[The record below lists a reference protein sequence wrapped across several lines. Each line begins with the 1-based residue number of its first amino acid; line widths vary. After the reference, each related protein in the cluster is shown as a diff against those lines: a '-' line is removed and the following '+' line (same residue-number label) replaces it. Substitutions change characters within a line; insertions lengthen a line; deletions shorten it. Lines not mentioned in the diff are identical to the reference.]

1 MQDLTPA
8 IRCRK
13 GDYVKF
19 DSNGTMI
26 YGRIHIRSLDDKVI
40 PVVGYDSRLPEG
52 VEVIPVIGH
61 DSRRYEVEKKD
72 LYKSSPLEYG
82 AASLEWKAANM
93 PEGMTTPLTHP
104 EAGPTGRAAITT
116 EEREEMLAELNP
128 TPAPAEEHEYK
139 TKMPKVRPDHTR
151 YTNHREVKTASGRNC
166 YDISDRVADLLR
178 GLTIEDVYESVALNL
193 AEILKDG
200 APTVEQLRARYD
212 HLNLGM
218 QRMNLGNLLRAAV
231 RAHGVQKL
239 NWN

>member
-26 YGRIHIRSLDDKVI
+26 YGRVHIRSLDDKVI

-104 EAGPTGRAAITT
+104 EAGPTGRAAITPD
-116 EEREEMLAELNP
+116 EREEMLAELNP
-128 TPAPAEEHEYK
+128 P
-139 TKMPKVRPDHTR
+139 KMPKVRPDHTR

-178 GLTIEDVYESVALNL
+178 GLIIEDVYESVALNL

-200 APTVEQLRARYD
+200 APTVEQLRAKYG

-218 QRMNLGNLLRAAV
+218 QRMNLGNILRAAV
-231 RAHGVQKL
+231 RAHGVQTLK
-239 NWN
+239 WD